1 MLIKLLRAI
10 NSKIARFG
18 NSFIFPFRVNF
29 RDAFNFAEKEHEV
42 FSRLV
47 NYPSEAN
54 AREYIEL
61 RRNKPSFTLAPDN
74 NPNAWAVLKEKWQ
87 LINHSD
93 QIPTHLKKEILDI
106 LISKGLYLSN
116 SKVIDNYKNSD
127 K

>member
-1 MLIKLLRAI
+1 MFEKILRFL
-10 NSKIARFG
+10 NPLGLPLFG
-18 NSFIFPFRVNF
+18 GMGRAFRY
-29 RDAFNFAEKEHEV
+29 AAKENEV

-47 NYPSEAN
+47 NFPNEEN

-61 RRNKPSFTLAPDN
+61 RRNKPSFTLAPNN
-74 NPNAWAVLKEKWQ
+74 NPNSWAVLREKWQ

-116 SKVIDNYKNSD
+116 SKIIDNYKNSD